1 MTPYEV
7 YIFAWV
13 AQFAD
18 LQTRQA
24 AADDYDCI
32 RVQPLGSSDV
42 LSALCRGRM
51 SYATRIDYN
60 QVRLLLRRLGRTESE
75 AFQQFPNL
83 LAFVLIDFAA

>member
-24 AADDYDCI
+24 AADDYDCV
-32 RVQPLGSSDV
+32 RVKPLGSSDA
-42 LSALCRGRM
+42 LSAFCRGRM
-51 SYATRIDYN
+51 SYATSIDYY
-60 QVRLLLRRLGRTESE
+60 QIGMLLRRLGRTKSE
-75 AFQQFPNL
+75 ALQQFPNL
-83 LAFVLIDFAA
+83 LAFVLIDLAP